1 LAYSKCIFYI
11 FLYLCKPKKIENFL
25 SQVGFMI
32 KPTRMI
38 AELMNAKERVASF
51 EHAIEMATRIN
62 NDVAIDMRFGV
73 LPKLTEKVE
82 KMQRAI
88 DDLVK
93 THHILFEELSYEKAC
108 IILNRHGKTIVKN
121 YDLHDFKDNQD
132 WTLTRSKERFE
143 KGHESD
149 NEGYYWAIVRCDCHW
164 DRLDVERIWMP
175 FALTPTEGNSLFKQL
190 NEWHRERVD
199 RVADSPNYIYFPEPN
214 SCHACST
221 PVMQVYEK
229 SIGSDIYQYCCQE
242 CAEVDFTTCST
253 CGETEVSKKDC
264 AQNSGGCCQQYLGG
278 NLQYYCSERCKGED
292 TDEFIRSFH

>member
-1 LAYSKCIFYI
+1 
-11 FLYLCKPKKIENFL
+11 
-25 SQVGFMI
+25 MI

-38 AELMNAKERVASF
+38 AELMKATEEVELFKLAIFMASS
-51 EHAIEMATRIN
+51 IN
-62 NDVAIDMRFGV
+62 NEVAIDMRYGV

-149 NEGYYWAIVRCDCHW
+149 NEGYYWAIVRYDYHLGSIDAVSTRICH
-164 DRLDVERIWMP
+164 L
-175 FALTPTEGNSLFKQL
+175 ALTPTEGNGLFKQL
-190 NEWHRERVD
+190 NEWHSERVD

-214 SCHACST
+214 SCHACSI
-221 PVMQVYEK
+221 PIMQVYEK

-264 AQNSGGCCQQYLGG
+264 EQNSSGCCQQYLGG